1 MRGRTVLL
9 IVSDPYTDEADCQ
22 THHVGLAAPMSDYMI
37 ALNLDGSLR
46 SAGEI
51 EDGVVPDEEIEQ
63 VAKEDIKETKEQI
76 SSDEPKVEEKK
87 PTNSLVK
94 EEEKSEGRIS
104 KKAMFNFFK

>member
-1 MRGRTVLL
+1 
-9 IVSDPYTDEADCQ
+9 
-22 THHVGLAAPMSDYMI
+22 MSDYMI
-37 ALNLDGSLR
+37 ALNPDGSLR

-51 EDGVVPDEEIEQ
+51 EDGVVPDEEVEK
-63 VAKEDIKETKEQI
+63 VARDDIKETKELI

-87 PTNSLVK
+87 ATTTLVK